1 MAKAKGRTLLI
12 KIRTATGTPDTMTV
26 LCALTTKSIDINN
39 ATIDVT
45 TADCTTPGGAMW
57 QEVLDGVKTVS
68 VTGEG
73 FSKKDTAEA
82 KLTTVAMASPPVE
95 EFEIVVPNFGTF
107 TGEFFVSTAG
117 FRGDATG
124 GLTFSL
130 SLTSN
135 GVITFTP
142 EA

>member
-12 KIRTATGTPDTMTV
+12 RIRTASAPSNVFTV
-26 LCALTTKSIDINN
+26 LCALTTKNIDINN
-39 ATIDVT
+39 TTIDVT

-57 QEVLDGVKTVS
+57 QEVLDGVKSVS
-68 VTGEG
+68 ISGEG
-73 FSKKDTAEA
+73 FSRKDTAEA
-82 KLTTVAMASPPVE
+82 ELVAVAMDSPPTE
-95 EFEIVVPNFGTF
+95 LFEIVVPNFGTF
-107 TGEFFVSTAG
+107 AGEFFVSAAG

-135 GVITFTP
+135 GVIAFTP